1 MKSFGKLPRPKRFT
15 PPTATRGGNTSAFQ
29 RKVEEP
35 LSGNINGLKA
45 AKGEERLARALNKRM
60 KAGTVRTFYFRS
72 SPGMQKNPANQWKE
86 LDFEI
91 FTLSGTIAVS
101 VEGAAFVHRGESKRE
116 QDKLNEIMLM
126 SRLAKLGRP
135 VAKIERVFDYEL
147 KDQDG
152 AEKVLKRLGVR

>member
-1 MKSFGKLPRPKRFT
+1 MKQFGKFPKQRTFN
-15 PPTATRGGNTSAFQ
+15 PPTATRGGNTSAFE

-35 LSGNINGLKA
+35 LSGKINGLKA

-60 KAGTVRTFYFRS
+60 KSGTVRTFYFRS

-101 VEGAAFVHRGESKRE
+101 VEGASFVHMGESKRE

-135 VAKIERVFDYEL
+135 VAKIHRVFDYEL